1 MEMFSIASGSS
12 GNSICVGNET
22 THLLIDAGISGK
34 RIEEGLN
41 TYDYTTPDM
50 DGVLVTHEHGDHIC
64 GLGVIARKYGLPI
77 YGTEGTIAAIKNTSS
92 VGKIDES
99 LSRRW
104 CSTGCG
110 RLVRRSSRG
119 CPHPGRGR
127 RTGIRTPPP

>member
-22 THLLIDAGISGK
+22 THLLIYAGISVK

-77 YGTEGTIAAIKNTSS
+77 YGTEGTIA
-92 VGKIDES
+92 
-99 LSRRW
+99 
-104 CSTGCG
+104 
-110 RLVRRSSRG
+110 
-119 CPHPGRGR
+119 
-127 RTGIRTPPP
+127 